1 MLTQRRKR
9 KIDCSKKVATFW
21 FFCNRH
27 FKQKKS
33 ALPKLGIAPRL
44 PRPQR
49 GVLLLDYFGA
59 TAYGG
64 SGYRSRFST
73 LRRLYATMY
82 NNPPCASIGTR
93 TRILSLEGINTTLVL
108 WTLGLCE
115 RSAHSARGQPKK
127 KKIREGRFELPTKG
141 SLRTQMHTLQSS
153 ALPLSYPR
161 CAPCIPPV

>member
-1 MLTQRRKR
+1 MRSSLGRAEPIRAL
-9 KIDCSKKVATFW
+9 KVQNKGADGPRTGSYGAMAARWIPDPKVGGSNPSSFTP
-21 FFCNRH
+21 FFRPFFLSNRQC
-27 FKQKKS
+27 KQKKS

-108 WTLGLCE
+108 WTLESCE
-115 RSAHSARGQPKK
+115 RSA
-127 KKIREGRFELPTKG
+127 
-141 SLRTQMHTLQSS
+141 SS
-153 ALPLSYPR
+153 
-161 CAPCIPPV
+161 V